1 MRPIITVDGTAAS
14 GKSSCASQLA
24 RRLSMLHLN
33 TGLIFRGVA
42 WLVKRGNINISD
54 IAAMSEMAENM
65 EFRFI
70 DGSSCSVNDN
80 ILGEKEL
87 YAADIGDYTRYVT
100 PLARVRAVYEALI
113 KDVDRAVI
121 EGRDVGHVVG
131 DAYLKFYIQADER
144 TRVVRRVAQLRRLGD
159 QTPEDEVTRQV
170 RLRDGVELQ
179 RGVRPAPQAL
189 ILDTTSL
196 SLDQT
201 VDLMVVEH
209 EKRYSAFFPVD
220 TSPSAGV

>member
-1 MRPIITVDGTAAS
+1 MLPIITVDGTAAS
-14 GKSSCASQLA
+14 GKSSCAAQLA
-24 RRLSMLHLN
+24 HRLAVPHLN

-42 WLVKRGNINISD
+42 WLVKRDNISISD

-70 DGSSCSVNDN
+70 DGSSCSINDN

-87 YAADIGDYTRYVT
+87 YAADVGDYTRYVT
-100 PLARVRAVYEALI
+100 PLPRVRAVYEALI

-131 DAYLKFYIQADER
+131 GAYLKFYVQADER
-144 TRVVRRVAQLRRLGD
+144 VRVARRVAQLRKLGD
-159 QTPEDEVTRQV
+159 QTPVEEVTEQV
-170 RLRDGVELQ
+170 RLRDDVERQ
-179 RGVRPAPQAL
+179 RGVRPASQAL

-220 TSPSAGV
+220 PSPSAEV